1 MRFDCTAP
9 LVVRGPI
16 LCGISYQSYVYVVQ
30 LTGMH
35 SSVCQKPQN
44 SPSTDTSAESAR
56 MEAPR
61 VEDLLRDPVALAL
74 WATNGNPE
82 VLISGGAAVH
92 YNEEDGW
99 VRASHGGWRVV
110 IV

>member
-1 MRFDCTAP
+1 
-9 LVVRGPI
+9 
-16 LCGISYQSYVYVVQ
+16 
-30 LTGMH
+30 MH
-35 SSVCQKPQN
+35 SSVPKLTCQKPQN
-44 SPSTDTSAESAR
+44 SPITDTSAESAR

-74 WATNGNPE
+74 WATDGDPE